1 MRGVGAKMQERN
13 ACMTVH
19 GDKEMPRR
27 GPLRREARDAAAA
40 AASVRLDIEMNK
52 RYSSG
57 FQTPGICQ
65 PSQAVA
71 SNQDGVQQG
80 ETVAEPKAVESYS
93 RGRSPGVPAE
103 LHAENSARHH
113 RKVIRQAESGH
124 LPSPETRGR

>member
-27 GPLRREARDAAAA
+27 GPLRREARDAAA

-80 ETVAEPKAVESYS
+80 EGNHESS
-93 RGRSPGVPAE
+93 LMPFLGSLCPDQSHLPHGHGPAE
-103 LHAENSARHH
+103 QPVYHPP
-113 RKVIRQAESGH
+113 G
-124 LPSPETRGR
+124 

>member
-80 ETVAEPKAVESYS
+80 ESSDAHSLGAFAQVS
-93 RGRSPGVPAE
+93 RIFHMVTIAY
-103 LHAENSARHH
+103 
-113 RKVIRQAESGH
+113 
-124 LPSPETRGR
+124 T

>member
-80 ETVAEPKAVESYS
+80 ESSDAHSLGAFAQVRQSSLCITRPDEGGG
-93 RGRSPGVPAE
+93 RGGGGGSWVG
-103 LHAENSARHH
+103 
-113 RKVIRQAESGH
+113 
-124 LPSPETRGR
+124 